1 MKGGVTDDDF
11 EVILI
16 NINIMF
22 LIILVINLTPSIISL
37 ILREKNDL
45 RKKNDLKEK
54 L

>member
-22 LIILVINLTPSIISL
+22 LIISVINLIIGIISL
-37 ILREKNDL
+37 ILSN
-45 RKKNDLKEK
+45 KKK
-54 L
+54 

>member
-22 LIILVINLTPSIISL
+22 LIILVINLIIGIISL
-37 ILREKNDL
+37 ILSN
-45 RKKNDLKEK
+45 KKK
-54 L
+54 